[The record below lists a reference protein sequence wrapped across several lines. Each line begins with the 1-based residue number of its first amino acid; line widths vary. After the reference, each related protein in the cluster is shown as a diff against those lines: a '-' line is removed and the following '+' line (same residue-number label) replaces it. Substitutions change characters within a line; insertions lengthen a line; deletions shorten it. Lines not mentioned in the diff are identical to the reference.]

1 MSFQRGTGTVS
12 VVVAVTTAVLA
23 AHVGLAPQVWAAPRT
38 SAVQVLNSLPVA
50 PEQMVGYSR
59 DLFRLWVDA
68 DSDGCD
74 TRQEVLV
81 AEAVSGRIGGCTV
94 LGGRWVSEYDG
105 VVTESARTFD
115 IDHMVPLKEAWDS
128 GAWRWTPGTRQ
139 SFANDLGYRHSLIAV
154 SASSNRSK
162 SDRDPAEWLPALAR
176 CTYVKQWIAV
186 KYRWR
191 LSVDAREK
199 SSLLRVLGSCPR
211 FMTLPPLANRR
222 TDPNAVPAVPAAE
235 QPDSAGS
242 AIDPRFDTCGAANA
256 AGFGPYQR
264 DVDPEY
270 EWYIDRDRDGVA
282 CES

>member
-1 MSFQRGTGTVS
+1 MSVQRGTGTAS
-12 VVVAVTTAVLA
+12 VVVAVTTALLA
-23 AHVGLAPQVWAAPRT
+23 AHVGLAPAASAAPRT
-38 SAVQVLNSLPVA
+38 SAVQILNSLPVS
-50 PEQMVGYSR
+50 PEQTVGYAR
-59 DLFRLWVDA
+59 ELFRLWIDT

-74 TRQEVLV
+74 TRAEVLMS
-81 AEAVSGRIGGCTV
+81 EAVSGRIVGCAV
-94 LGGRWVSEYDG
+94 VGGRWVSEYDG
-105 VVTESARTFD
+105 VVTDTARSFD

-128 GAWRWTPGTRQ
+128 GAWRWTAGTRQ

-176 CTYVKQWIAV
+176 CAYAKQWIGV

-191 LSVDAREK
+191 LAVDANEK
-199 SSLLRVLGSCPR
+199 SSLLRVLRSCPR
-211 FMTLPPLANRR
+211 SMVLPSLANRR
-222 TDPNAVPAVPAAE
+222 TDPNAVPSPPVE
-235 QPDSAGS
+235 QQPGSEGS
-242 AIDPRFDTCGAANA
+242 ALDPRFDTCGAANA

-264 DVDPEY
+264 GVDPEY